1 MSFIIIQLLSTYYSL
16 GVTISFCKFWFEN
29 DTLIQVR
36 YCHLLGIWCFFI
48 VNMLIASFLFIL
60 LDKIYVDIYLKI
72 FGCIL
77 VFMFIP
83 LAYQIWKT
91 LKAISIERVSSKY
104 RVEPERIKS
113 NHNDIL
119 NWLSIVWNVTA
130 SF

>member
-1 MSFIIIQLLSTYYSL
+1 
-16 GVTISFCKFWFEN
+16 
-29 DTLIQVR
+29 
-36 YCHLLGIWCFFI
+36 
-48 VNMLIASFLFIL
+48 
-60 LDKIYVDIYLKI
+60 
-72 FGCIL
+72 
-77 VFMFIP
+77 MFIP